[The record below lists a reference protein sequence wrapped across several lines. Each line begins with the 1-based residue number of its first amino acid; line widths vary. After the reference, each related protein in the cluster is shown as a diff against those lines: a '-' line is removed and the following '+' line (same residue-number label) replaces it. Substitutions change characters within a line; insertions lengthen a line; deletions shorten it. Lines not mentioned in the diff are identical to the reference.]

1 MSDPSTG
8 VARLRVTGSSCR
20 LAGLLPAPKGHSDR
34 PGFGHLDR
42 CCHACRLTDDGA
54 HVLLG
59 AAKVNASLRNVRVSW
74 LLLPSL
80 RARCSSNRPEALEH
94 ADSEDQ
100 PSAVHSAAVWLLVS
114 AHLDECRV
122 PGPTASIRPCSWH
135 SAGYSGWVDG
145 LGGREALGFGAWY
158 TVWSRPWAAWRR
170 CGALSAGRSNRG
182 STSNPWLPRPMAAA
196 SVYQLHVMLVSCP
209 RAAVCVHSERCR
221 ADPHRTFHNRSE
233 FPLHI
238 ELPSPPQSYGVL

>member
-8 VARLRVTGSSCR
+8 VARLQVTGSSCR

-80 RARCSSNRPEALEH
+80 RARCSSNRSEALEH

-100 PSAVHSAAVWLLVS
+100 PSAVPSAAVWLLVS

-122 PGPTASIRPCSWH
+122 PGPTASIRTCSWPP
-135 SAGYSGWVDG
+135 AG
-145 LGGREALGFGAWY
+145 
-158 TVWSRPWAAWRR
+158 
-170 CGALSAGRSNRG
+170 
-182 STSNPWLPRPMAAA
+182 
-196 SVYQLHVMLVSCP
+196 
-209 RAAVCVHSERCR
+209 
-221 ADPHRTFHNRSE
+221 
-233 FPLHI
+233 
-238 ELPSPPQSYGVL
+238 